1 VSVEAETRYAR
12 SGDVSIA
19 YQVTG
24 EGPFDVVHVP
34 GFVSHVELAW
44 HVPGAAA
51 FIRRLSSFCRAI
63 RFDKRGTGM
72 SDRVSGVPTLETRMD
87 DVRAVMDAAGSE
99 RAALIGVSEGGP
111 MSILFAA
118 TYPERAWALALCG
131 AFARER
137 WAPDYPFGI
146 RDEEARRE
154 DEEIERN
161 WGTPEDAAATAQG
174 LAPSASA
181 DERQALA
188 TMIRQS
194 ASPGA
199 ALALNRMNHEIDVR
213 NVLPAIRVPTLV
225 LNREAEHPFTVQGSA
240 YLAELIPGARHI
252 ELPGADHAFFAGD
265 WASYAQALEEFLQET
280 WAEEATAEPE
290 TDRVLATILFTDIVG
305 STAKAV
311 ELGDARWRELL
322 EDHHAT
328 VRRLLLR
335 YRGTELDTAGDGF
348 FAAFDGPA
356 RGIRCARAITESVRD
371 LGIEV
376 RAGLHTGECE
386 RMNSKVGGI
395 AVHIGARVAAE
406 AGPGEVVVSSTVK
419 DLVAGSGIAFRDR
432 GAAELKGVPG
442 EWRLFAVESG

>member
-1 VSVEAETRYAR
+1 MTVEAETRYAR

-24 EGPFDVVHVP
+24 DGPFDVVHVP

-44 HVPGAAA
+44 EVPGIAAL
-51 FIRRLSSFCRAI
+51 IRRLSSFCRLI

-72 SDRVSGVPTLETRMD
+72 SDRPVDLPDMETRMR
-87 DVRAVMDAAGSE
+87 DVLAVMDAAGSS
-99 RAALIGVSEGGP
+99 RAVLFGYSEGGP

-118 TYPERAWALALCG
+118 TYPERAWGLALCG
-131 AFARER
+131 TFARER

-146 RDEEARRE
+146 RDEEARLE
-154 DEEIERN
+154 DEEIERS
-161 WGTPEDAAATAQG
+161 WGTPEDATATAQE

-181 DERQALA
+181 EEQLALA
-188 TMIRQS
+188 TMVRQS

-213 NVLPAIRVPTLV
+213 NVLSAIRVPTLV
-225 LNREAEHPFTVQGSA
+225 LNREAEHPFTRQGSA
-240 YLAELIPGARHI
+240 YLAEHIPGARHLD
-252 ELPGADHAFFAGD
+252 LPGTDHAIFAGD
-265 WASYAQALEEFLQET
+265 WESYAQALEEFLQEA
-280 WAEEATAEPE
+280 WAEEATVEPE

-386 RMNSKVGGI
+386 RMNAKVGGI

-419 DLVAGSGIAFRDR
+419 DLGAGSGSRSET
-432 GAAELKGVPG
+432 AAP
-442 EWRLFAVESG
+442 RS